1 METTTEARQKRVEWW
16 SGTSPELRSAVA
28 ARCNTSVATIRQVVY
43 GQRGVSIARAKA
55 LEAETGLDRRWWLP
69 EAWG

>member
-1 METTTEARQKRVEWW
+1 MDTRQEARQQRVVWW
-16 SGTSPELRSAVA
+16 KATSPDLRSAVA
-28 ARCNTSVATIRQVVY
+28 ARCGTSVATIRQVVY